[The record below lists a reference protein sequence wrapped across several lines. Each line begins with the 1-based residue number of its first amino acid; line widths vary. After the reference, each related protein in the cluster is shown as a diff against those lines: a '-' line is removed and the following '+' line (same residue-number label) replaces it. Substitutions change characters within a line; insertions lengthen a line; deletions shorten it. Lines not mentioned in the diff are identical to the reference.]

1 MDDDKKEQS
10 REAIVLGGSGENA
23 CQCVSA
29 ASWNIKLEVLPEVRE
44 LSEKLTGK
52 AELPGGKPTERK
64 TEKTPQKSPEKGKG
78 SSAGSVGT
86 SDSRETGKKK
96 KPRATKKTAL
106 IAAAALF
113 VMMAAFAIYEA
124 VKIAGIVDS
133 VNYVP
138 GGLSFD
144 KVNVLVSE
152 SELGGFVSHTD
163 ETKNIMLCGCDV
175 DENGISRTDSMII
188 LSIDHAHKKIK
199 MTSLMRDMYLQIPGH
214 GKNKLNASF
223 TFGGGD
229 LLLKTIYANF
239 GMKIDKYACVDYA
252 VFASVVDDLGGVD
265 IDIEEMELE
274 QFNKY
279 VRGGKKNRIAEAGR
293 HHLNGQQALSYC
305 RIRKVGSDTARTAR
319 QRRVLNEILK
329 KCRGLSPLQ
338 AQKLLGVVAPFITT
352 NMTRDEMTSLLM
364 EGLQCLQYDTM
375 GLRIPMDGAWR
386 DKKKNGIWY
395 VDVDLNKNARYLHQ
409 FIYGDNETAQA
420 LADRQN
426 KSDDQKDE
434 YARNKYERNKKKKKQ

>member
-78 SSAGSVGT
+78 SSAGSAGT

-144 KVNVLVSE
+144 EVNVLVSE

-229 LLLKTIYANF
+229 LLLKTVYANF
-239 GMKIDKYACVDYA
+239 GMKIEKYVCVDYA
-252 VFASVVDDLGGVD
+252 VFAAVVDDLGGVE

-279 VRGGKKNRIAEAGR
+279 VRGGKKNRLTRAGR
-293 HHLNGQQALSYC
+293 YNLNGQQALSYC

-329 KCRGLSPLQ
+329 KSRSLSPLR
-338 AQKLLGVVAPFITT
+338 AQKILGMVAPFVTT
-352 NMTRDEMTSLLM
+352 NMTRDEMTSLLL
-364 EGLQCLQYDTM
+364 EGLQCLDYDTM
-375 GLRIPMDGAWR
+375 GLRIPMDGTWS
-386 DKKKNGIWY
+386 DKRTAKAWY
-395 VDVDLNKNARYLHQ
+395 VEVKLNQNARYLNH
-409 FIYGDNETAQA
+409 FIYGDDETAQA
-420 LADRQN
+420 LADRQQ
-426 KSDDQKDE
+426 KSDEQNSQ
-434 YARNKYERNKKKKKQ
+434 YSRNTYEKNKNQNN